1 MESGNRRVGVPKQK
15 KNIDSSQFLGGRSW
29 CLGIPFVFLLAL
41 YEGFL
46 EEVCIWQVVE
56 FEYIVILIAGQREGR
71 GKGWNILSL
80 LANRIASVWGSPVG
94 FSLTSKAVFHT
105 QLRSLPTLGE
115 SFMSG
120 TTITGG
126 IMAIS
131 APPHQHAFS
140 HHSTKEWYLSQLT
153 PVVCAH
159 LERPISPHNQ
169 SCVAIL
175 GLVQL
180 DIPRAPLLP
189 FSTVAIESKELGPH
203 LENLFHVLL
212 VCLDILFLCE
222 AHDRLEF
229 DLGLVLLWPGGKENR
244 FSPWLADID
253 ITYTF
258 FGEKQDAGVDD
269 D

>member
-1 MESGNRRVGVPKQK
+1 
-15 KNIDSSQFLGGRSW
+15 
-29 CLGIPFVFLLAL
+29 
-41 YEGFL
+41 
-46 EEVCIWQVVE
+46 
-56 FEYIVILIAGQREGR
+56 
-71 GKGWNILSL
+71 
-80 LANRIASVWGSPVG
+80 
-94 FSLTSKAVFHT
+94 
-105 QLRSLPTLGE
+105 
-115 SFMSG
+115 
-120 TTITGG
+120 
-126 IMAIS
+126 MAIS

-140 HHSTKEWYLSQLT
+140 HHSTKERYLSQLT

-180 DIPRAPLLP
+180 DIPGAPLLP

-229 DLGLVLLWPGGKENR
+229 DLGLVLL
-244 FSPWLADID
+244 
-253 ITYTF
+253 
-258 FGEKQDAGVDD
+258 
-269 D
+269 